1 MSHDNIIFIILVM
14 SAFFSTLAGILFSSI
29 GNILSPYV
37 LLFLGILLFLNLVK
51 LETTELLS
59 TFIKPFNL
67 ITLSIVKLVV
77 IPLLMYGLALIFY
90 PQDALPILLL
100 SGISTGLGAPFVANL
115 IRAKLSLIVGTVVT
129 TSIFVPF
136 ILPILVYTLFQS
148 RISIPVV
155 DMVILLSLALFV
167 PLVSGAIVKKYTPRI
182 AETLGKKS
190 MAPSFALIFFINLVI
205 FSKASNYFFINQMFV
220 INTIIESLILFA
232 VFGVIGYLIS
242 FTVNKDKKTKFSGF
256 IVMTYIN
263 NILVVVLAQQFF
275 GSQIAALA
283 TFYNI
288 PYLIGIIILKK
299 LNSVPEMRS

>member
-1 MSHDNIIFIILVM
+1 M
-14 SAFFSTLAGILFSSI
+14 SAFFSTLVGILFSSI
-29 GNILSPYV
+29 GNIFSPYV
-37 LLFLGILLFLNLVK
+37 LLFLGIILFLNLVK
-51 LETTELLS
+51 LDTTELLS

-100 SGISTGLGAPFVANL
+100 SGVSTGLGAPFVANL
-115 IRAKLSLIVGTVVT
+115 IGAKLSLIVGTVVT

-148 RISIPVV
+148 RLSIPVV
-155 DMVILLSLALFV
+155 DMGMLLSLALFV
-167 PLVSGAIVKKYTPRI
+167 PLVFGGIVKKYTPRI
-182 AETLGKKS
+182 AETLGKNS

-242 FTVNKDKKTKFSGF
+242 FTLNKDKKTKFSGF

-299 LNSVPEMRS
+299 LNSVPEMRN

>member
-1 MSHDNIIFIILVM
+1 M

-29 GNILSPYV
+29 GNILSHYV

-51 LETTELLS
+51 LDTTELLS

-182 AETLGKKS
+182 AETLGKNS